1 MRLRLVAALL
11 LLPGWAHAESYRIT
25 PLQSREA
32 ELGVESFYYPTV
44 ETALNR
50 GNVLGLDPDEA
61 LLRVSGAW
69 KETHGGARFVVRGF
83 VERSLGGTGDETT
96 VTLRQGYAQYWWGTG
111 CGLRAGKQRVAWGS
125 GFVWN
130 PTNRLEPAK
139 NPVNASLEQEG
150 VWAARLDVVPA
161 SWVGAVLVATR
172 GDTSVGDLPFGS
184 TPAKTDAGALR
195 VRFLVKDTDLAVV
208 YSGGQDRPSLLG
220 FDLARD
226 VGPLSLHAEG
236 SVYRGSEIPPA
247 RNDERFFRIVTGAL
261 RIIGETSIAI
271 EYFYN
276 GEGYDD
282 TQMAAYLGGLDAAY
296 AAATDP
302 RLPAQEQDRALRQ
315 YLAAA
320 AVPYSGGLGLRR
332 HYLEASWS
340 RAHLHGDWTLTARA
354 LVGLSDGGIGLTP
367 GIGYAPRGNVT
378 LNLDGVLLLGPQD
391 SEYRLAPVHG
401 ALQARVKV
409 LF

>member
-1 MRLRLVAALL
+1 VRRLVLLALSLSLFPALL
-11 LLPGWAHAESYRIT
+11 QPRPAAAA
-25 PLQSREA
+25 SREV
-32 ELGVESFYYPTV
+32 ELGVESFYYPTE

-50 GNVLGLDPDEA
+50 GNVLGLDPDEG
-61 LLRVSGAW
+61 LLRASAAW
-69 KETHGGARFVVRGF
+69 KESLGGARFVVRGF

-111 CGLRAGKQRVAWGS
+111 CGVRAGKQRVAWGS

-150 VWAARLDVVPA
+150 VWAARMDVVPA
-161 SWVGAVLVATR
+161 SWVGLVLVATR
-172 GDTSVGDLPFGS
+172 GDTNVGDLPFGAA
-184 TPAKTDAGALR
+184 PAKSDAGALR
-195 VRFLVKDTDLAVV
+195 VRFLVSDTDLAFVF
-208 YSGGQDRPSLLG
+208 SGGQERPSLLG
-220 FDLARD
+220 FDVARD
-226 VGPLSLHAEG
+226 VGPFSLHAEG
-236 SVYRGSEIPPA
+236 SVYQGAEIPPA
-247 RNDERFFRIVTGAL
+247 RSDQTFFRIVTGAL
-261 RIIGETSIAI
+261 RVIGETSLAF

-282 TQMAAYLGGLDAAY
+282 SQMAAYLAGLDVAY
-296 AAATDP
+296 AASTDP
-302 RLPAQEQDRALRQ
+302 RLPPEERDRALQR
-315 YLAAA
+315 YLAGA

-332 HYLEASWS
+332 HYLQASWS

-354 LVGLSDGGIGLTP
+354 LVGLSDGGVGLTP

-378 LNLDGVLLLGPQD
+378 INLDGVLLLGPQD

-401 ALQARVKV
+401 AVQARVKV